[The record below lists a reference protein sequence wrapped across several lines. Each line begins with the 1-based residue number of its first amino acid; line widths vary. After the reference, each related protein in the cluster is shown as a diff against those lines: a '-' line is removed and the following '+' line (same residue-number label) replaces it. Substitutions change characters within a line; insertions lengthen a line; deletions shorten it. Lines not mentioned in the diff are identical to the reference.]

1 MVIQTFIL
9 MALLGGVYLPCIIG
23 LLPDKRRETYDVFFG
38 LIHAYLD
45 AHQLPN
51 TFADGFFMTDFDFA
65 KKKWP
70 TSILAHVYRAADTF
84 NPLMSWV
91 KKMPKPQLN
100 TNSEIFWESY
110 LPGKCNVR
118 CSCKI
123 YRKCPLSLHVGW
135 VFQSMDEDENLRVHA
150 EVCHVPF
157 SADRG
162 VGSLSGYS
170 LKCPQFL
177 TNASCLSVL
186 FLSYFAI
193 TSPQP
198 QGPPKQKMSIASATS
213 YGWHLVFSNVS
224 SNWLLEKRHSRI
236 GYICLTFPHCVYLNV
251 LSNCLPE
258 TWEEVYLHWLHL
270 FDFSPLCIFKCFFKS
285 LARK

>member
-1 MVIQTFIL
+1 MTWMTGGGIIIMMSRMMRHFLTS
-9 MALLGGVYLPCIIG
+9 LLL
-23 LLPDKRRETYDVFFG
+23 
-38 LIHAYLD
+38 
-45 AHQLPN
+45 
-51 TFADGFFMTDFDFA
+51 
-65 KKKWP
+65 KK
-70 TSILAHVYRAADTF
+70 
-84 NPLMSWV
+84 
-91 KKMPKPQLN
+91 
-100 TNSEIFWESY
+100 SY

-118 CSCKI
+118 YSCKI
-123 YRKCPLSLHVGW
+123 YRKCPL
-135 VFQSMDEDENLRVHA
+135 
-150 EVCHVPF
+150 
-157 SADRG
+157 
-162 VGSLSGYS
+162 SLSGYS

-186 FLSYFAI
+186 FLSHVAI

-198 QGPPKQKMSIASATS
+198 QGPPIQKMSIASATS

-236 GYICLTFPHCVYLNV
+236 GYICLTFLHCVYLNV

-285 LARK
+285 LAQK

>member
-1 MVIQTFIL
+1 MHPPVLSKKNVVERVGRLAWHLKSLATKF
-9 MALLGGVYLPCIIG
+9 LPLEGAVG
-23 LLPDKRRETYDVFFG
+23 LFFEYSSKR
-38 LIHAYLD
+38 L
-45 AHQLPN
+45 
-51 TFADGFFMTDFDFA
+51 
-65 KKKWP
+65 
-70 TSILAHVYRAADTF
+70 LAHVYRAADTF

-150 EVCHVPF
+150 EVCHVPI

-186 FLSYFAI
+186 FLSHVAI

-198 QGPPKQKMSIASATS
+198 QGPPIQKMSIASATS

-236 GYICLTFPHCVYLNV
+236 GYICLTFLHCVYLNV

>member
-1 MVIQTFIL
+1 MTLSLSEWVS
-9 MALLGGVYLPCIIG
+9 
-23 LLPDKRRETYDVFFG
+23 E
-38 LIHAYLD
+38 
-45 AHQLPN
+45 
-51 TFADGFFMTDFDFA
+51 TDFWFQLQSLQSLHPLFPFSKYNLIYFEGKSGKA
-65 KKKWP
+65 MHRFFVLSIAPSPPVLSKKNVVERVGRLAWHLKSLATKFLP
-70 TSILAHVYRAADTF
+70 LEGAVGLFFEYSSKRLLAHVYRAADTF

-123 YRKCPLSLHVGW
+123 YRKCPISLHVGW

-150 EVCHVPF
+150 EVCHVPI

-186 FLSYFAI
+186 FLSHVAI
-193 TSPQP
+193 TS
-198 QGPPKQKMSIASATS
+198 
-213 YGWHLVFSNVS
+213 H
-224 SNWLLEKRHSRI
+224 
-236 GYICLTFPHCVYLNV
+236 
-251 LSNCLPE
+251 
-258 TWEEVYLHWLHL
+258 
-270 FDFSPLCIFKCFFKS
+270 
-285 LARK
+285 